1 MDNHSTKGKSGLI
14 RELIAKGLSVRQAEK
29 AVNAVFEVMTRAV
42 KRGETVEIPG
52 GTMQAK
58 IMNGEPRRASQ
69 RFRNV
74 RTTEIDSRIVTY
86 PGRRRVVKF
95 RPDESLDL
103 TSLSA
108 PPPPPTPEQIEC
120 RRLATEL
127 LAKAVDDQIMAQLL
141 EGADSPSS
149 KPGALLR
156 RLKEVQNRGW
166 QIRST
171 EDLTACLAKLYWV

>member
-52 GTMQAK
+52 GTIQAK

-69 RFRNV
+69 RFRDV
-74 RTTEIDSRIVTY
+74 RTREIAVKVINYR
-86 PGRRRVVKF
+86 GRRRVVKF

-103 TSLSA
+103 TPL
-108 PPPPPTPEQIEC
+108 PPPPTLEQVEC
-120 RRLATEL
+120 RQLATEL
-127 LAKAVDDQIMAQLL
+127 LAKAVNDQIMAQLL
-141 EGADSPSS
+141 QGADSPSS

-156 RLKEVQNRGW
+156 RLKEVRNRGW
-166 QIRST
+166 RISST